1 MADNWPVC
9 VIMSELLS
17 WPMSDNLCRRTFWH
31 TICILI
37 GERHRDMETYN
48 EALNEKI

>member
-17 WPMSDNLCRRTFWH
+17 LPMSDNLCRRTFWH

-37 GERHRDMETYN
+37 GERHRDMET
-48 EALNEKI
+48 